1 MTPTPYTAVV
11 VDDEPL
17 ARQRI
22 LRLLA
27 RDAEFRVVGEC
38 SSASQALRL
47 SVTDAPNLILLDISM
62 PNEDGFDLLRHW
74 NDRGFEPFVIFVTAY
89 SEHAIKAFEVD
100 AVDYLLKPFDD
111 ERFMKALARA
121 KAVIGAER
129 TGSPPTADQEE
140 SAGQTPGSVGC
151 TYPQRLLIAEAGK
164 VMFMPTRE
172 VEFVQS
178 AGKFVKVFAQ
188 GKCHLM
194 RQPMHELEARLDPS
208 QFVRI
213 HRSSIVNVDQIVEM
227 HPLFHGD
234 YELVLKRG
242 TRLGMSRR
250 FRSRFDRFLTGK

>member
-1 MTPTPYTAVV
+1 VTATPYTAVV

-27 RDAEFRVVGEC
+27 RDADFHVVGEC
-38 SSASQALRL
+38 NSASQALRL
-47 SVTDAPNLILLDISM
+47 NVTDAPNLILLDISM
-62 PNEDGFDLLRHW
+62 PNEDGFELLRRW
-74 NDRGFEPFVIFVTAY
+74 SDRGFEPFVIFVTAY

-121 KAVIGAER
+121 KTVIGAER
-129 TGSPPTADQEE
+129 TGSLTAADPEE
-140 SAGQTPGSVGC
+140 GAGRTLGAANH
-151 TYPQRLLIAEAGK
+151 TYLQRLLIAEAGK

-178 AGKFVKVFAQ
+178 AGKHMKVFAQ

-194 RQPMHELEARLDPS
+194 RQPMHELEARLDPN

-242 TRLGMSRR
+242 TRLAMSRR
-250 FRSRFDRFLTGK
+250 FRSHFGRFLAGK

>member
-1 MTPTPYTAVV
+1 MTATSYAAVV

-27 RDAEFRVVGEC
+27 RDADFRVVGEC
-38 SSASQALRL
+38 SSASQALQL
-47 SVTDAPNLILLDISM
+47 NVTEAPDLILLDISM
-62 PNEDGFDLLRHW
+62 PNEDGFELLRRW
-74 NDRGFEPFVIFVTAY
+74 GERGFEPFVIFVTAY

-121 KAVIGAER
+121 KTVIGTER
-129 TGSPPTADQEE
+129 TGAPPVADPEE
-140 SAGQTPGSVGC
+140 GAARAPDPSNLS
-151 TYPQRLLIAEAGK
+151 YPQRLLIAEAGK

-178 AGKFVKVFAQ
+178 AGKHVKVFAQ
-188 GKCHLM
+188 GKCHLL
-194 RQPMHELEARLDPS
+194 RQPMHELEARLDPN

-242 TRLGMSRR
+242 TRLAMSRR
-250 FRSRFDRFLTGK
+250 FRGRFGRFLAGK

>member
-1 MTPTPYTAVV
+1 MTAAPYTAVV

-17 ARQRI
+17 SRQRI
-22 LRLLA
+22 LRLLV
-27 RDAEFRVVGEC
+27 RDPDFQVVGEC
-38 SSASQALRL
+38 GSTAQALRL
-47 SVTDAPNLILLDISM
+47 NVTDAPSLILLDISM
-62 PNEDGFDLLRHW
+62 PNEDGFELLRRW
-74 NDRGFEPFVIFVTAY
+74 SERGFEPFVIFVTAY

-121 KAVIGAER
+121 KAVIGAGQ
-129 TGSPPTADQEE
+129 TSSPPAAD
-140 SAGQTPGSVGC
+140 PDSVGRAPGAAGHF
-151 TYPQRLLIAEAGK
+151 YPQRLLIAEAGK

-178 AGKFVKVFAQ
+178 AGKYVKVFAQ

-194 RQPMHELEARLDPS
+194 RQPMHELEARLDPN

-242 TRLGMSRR
+242 TRLAMSRR
-250 FRSRFDRFLTGK
+250 FRSRFGRFLTGS